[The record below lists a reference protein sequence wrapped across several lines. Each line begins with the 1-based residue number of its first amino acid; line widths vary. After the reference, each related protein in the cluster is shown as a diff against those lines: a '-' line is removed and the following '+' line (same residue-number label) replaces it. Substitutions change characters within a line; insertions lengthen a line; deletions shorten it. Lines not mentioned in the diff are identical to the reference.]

1 MRSLRLI
8 GDFMRLLLFVVGV
21 LAVPGCSDSMGP
33 AATFQGTYDLVSLN
47 GAPPPWLI
55 ANSSTERDDLLG
67 DVITA
72 NGDGILSETTAL
84 GITSN
89 GITNSEFVFRPGT
102 YTINGSAVT
111 IELEGVV
118 PVTGTGTA
126 SGTTL
131 ILPSRAQIVGEARY
145 VRRQ

>member
-1 MRSLRLI
+1 MR
-8 GDFMRLLLFVVGV
+8 RLLVMAGA
-21 LAVPGCSDSMGP
+21 LALLGCRDSTGP
-33 AATFQGTYDLVSLN
+33 AATLEGTYDLVSID
-47 GAPPPWLI
+47 GAPPPFII
-55 ANSSTERDDLLG
+55 ASTSSEMDQILG

-72 NGDGILSETTAL
+72 NSGIVSETTAL

-89 GITNSEFVFRPGT
+89 GITNSQFIFRSGT

-111 IELEGVV
+111 LELEGVV

-131 ILPSRAQIVGEARY
+131 ILPSRSQILGVARY